1 MTDGTAISTSR
12 QPMWISDVL
21 LILAMMALFLFALQ
35 PREHAHG
42 ARRREADN
50 VSDVQAAPVTNRWQH
65 YDTLTRHAAMTCSE
79 IENRV
84 LGRTTFD
91 GLWPCF
97 SDVAAAPQD
106 PLPGT

>member
-12 QPMWISDVL
+12 QPMLISDVL

-50 VSDVQAAPVTNRWQH
+50 GSDVQAAAIANHWQH
-65 YDTLTRHAAMTCSE
+65 YEAEALEDTVVSPA
-79 IENRV
+79 
-84 LGRTTFD
+84 FD
-91 GLWPCF
+91 ASL
-97 SDVAAAPQD
+97 
-106 PLPGT
+106 